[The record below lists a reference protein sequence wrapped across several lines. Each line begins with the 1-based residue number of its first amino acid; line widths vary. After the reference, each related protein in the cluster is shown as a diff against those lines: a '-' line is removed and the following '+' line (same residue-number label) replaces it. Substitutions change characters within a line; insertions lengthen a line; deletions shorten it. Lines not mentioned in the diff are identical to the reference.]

1 MVRVGLW
8 QWCCCC
14 CLAAE
19 VLLLLLRTRLEDL
32 QEDTSATA
40 ERVDVTGGVR
50 GGIDGC
56 GSVYEAGGHRDVR
69 EGRVDEAV
77 PYRVVEG
84 GFRGGID
91 SICLESAIGR
101 GLLCIT
107 GIVARVGHHLN
118 DAICASVSDEELP
131 RAAVHTHVGG
141 YTGHACQLE
150 ARVAPDGRA

>member
-8 QWCCCC
+8 QWCCC

-77 PYRVVEG
+77 PYL
-84 GFRGGID
+84 
-91 SICLESAIGR
+91 CTASAQ
-101 GLLCIT
+101 
-107 GIVARVGHHLN
+107 
-118 DAICASVSDEELP
+118 
-131 RAAVHTHVGG
+131 HT
-141 YTGHACQLE
+141 QQQ
-150 ARVAPDGRA
+150 